1 MFFYTVVVC
10 RSPCDCIIFCFCAE
24 QTLHGLIHC
33 LKNLNVQT
41 SQTCKMLKEVGVY
54 FQNNQTGLVLKE
66 ETSICMCCVILVLTP
81 EQCWYSARACVPSSC
96 LGGVIGCLTKSR
108 EEMNPGISLES
119 APSGLNYSPGC
130 FWPVINDLV
139 TPPTPF
145 FKHKPK
151 YDTAQRLKK
160 KDFFSVLRWASV
172 AVIHLELWAQLLNY
186 REWIPPPPRPLLP
199 CYHCTLWTA
208 WFTDD

>member
-1 MFFYTVVVC
+1 MTVAPFKFLLTTNGATTPRLNTVVVNLLLLVFNFPIFNDNFLKTQCEFQLFLLLFTVLLHVAISGGFWEMFFYTVVVC

-81 EQCWYSARACVPSSC
+81 EQC
-96 LGGVIGCLTKSR
+96 
-108 EEMNPGISLES
+108 
-119 APSGLNYSPGC
+119 
-130 FWPVINDLV
+130 
-139 TPPTPF
+139 
-145 FKHKPK
+145 
-151 YDTAQRLKK
+151 
-160 KDFFSVLRWASV
+160 
-172 AVIHLELWAQLLNY
+172 
-186 REWIPPPPRPLLP
+186 
-199 CYHCTLWTA
+199 
-208 WFTDD
+208 